1 MPGQATVTIR
11 DKQWQVSIASAPWEL
26 VQGLGGISEMPQGT
40 GMLFDM
46 GLEQTVTVT
55 TEPMLFPL
63 DIAFLSEDMVVTEI
77 YRNIQP
83 GYLVTST
90 SPARYFLE
98 VNAGE
103 LNGVNS
109 ASQASFKLLASVNTV
124 AASDWITTMS
134 SFTGFTLMGV
144 FAISL
149 AQDFA
154 KEALGEPKQLRLVE
168 SSQSDAVLLD
178 PRRFPKRTE
187 ALNKLGVYDVIHV
200 HDDGDLTVRSRGKLH
215 VVTTDGEVFKQEP
228 NPSDSL
234 QQAVGVCEMVSP
246 QYYGLLRWV
255 GVPVPDYSFA
265 TEPEV
270 KERKIDDVLKK
281 LKEGVEDIQG
291 SGNFRQFLLTMS
303 KFHDYSIGN
312 LILITIQRPDATK
325 VAGFTTWKD
334 LGRWVKKGEKGI
346 AILAPCLPPKGTR
359 PAQPKTTEG
368 ENEEGEPEDKDEIR
382 PLYFKVVYVFDLSQT
397 EGKPLPEF
405 EVPSLTGE
413 ANEALSAQIMHLS
426 KAQGL
431 EVSFEPRP
439 QQDPDIKGMYFGKS
453 IWVKSDESRAQQ
465 LKTLI
470 HEVAHYYSENV
481 FRIPRADAETIAE
494 SVAFTVGAHHGFD
507 TGTRSFPYVALWS
520 KDKKVLEANL
530 AAIRKV
536 SAKIIDALEE
546 ATNKMVRIA

>member
-481 FRIPRADAETIAE
+481 FQIPRADAETIAE

-536 SAKIIDALEE
+536 SANIIDALEQT
-546 ATNKMVRIA
+546 TNEMVGMA